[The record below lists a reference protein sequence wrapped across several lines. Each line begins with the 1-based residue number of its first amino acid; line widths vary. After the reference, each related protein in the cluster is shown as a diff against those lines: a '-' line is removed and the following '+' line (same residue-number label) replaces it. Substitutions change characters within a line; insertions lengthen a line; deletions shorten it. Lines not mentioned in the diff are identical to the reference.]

1 MPPKQHTCP
10 TSPTLWQSIQT
21 PFISFHNILS
31 QYPFMTFMTNIK
43 LWYTLTVSPMGP
55 WRDPWWE
62 ANSVEKLVV
71 TATPS
76 ACPRAPSPT
85 SGQMTS
91 WAPEVLNAPRAPG
104 CCPTVIPS
112 PGKFEVERSEK
123 LSWCT
128 GRIWRRRERE
138 RDIYTY
144 TYDDRLSTCLFLV
157 WLINR
162 NSMRAASCLLFNT
175 VTYLNSLKPCN
186 LSFMFETPA
195 KTAGNC

>member
-31 QYPFMTFMTNIK
+31 QYPFMAFMTNIK

-138 RDIYTY
+138 IYIHIHTHM
-144 TYDDRLSTCLFLV
+144 TTVCQHVFSWFGWSIVIPCAPLLV
-157 WLINR
+157 CSLTLWLI
-162 NSMRAASCLLFNT
+162 
-175 VTYLNSLKPCN
+175 
-186 LSFMFETPA
+186 
-195 KTAGNC
+195 